1 MQHVAMLHLPVRKS
15 DCFRAVYLP
24 LYLLTTNRPFLFL
37 ELTSNIESV
46 NTAGLDGVM
55 LTRTVFNIF

>member
-15 DCFRAVYLP
+15 DCFRSVYLP

>member
-1 MQHVAMLHLPVRKS
+1 M
-15 DCFRAVYLP
+15 YLP

-37 ELTSNIESV
+37 ELTFNIESV